1 MTLDSQVNPVF
12 PQLLPFSD
20 AALLC
25 LRLVVAVVFFE
36 SGRRHAADP
45 VGRAAS
51 IGLSPGFTRF
61 LGLGEMAA
69 ALGVGLGVLTQVA
82 ALGLILIILGA
93 IQKKVF
99 VWHTGF
105 WGEKTYGWH
114 YDLTYLVA
122 SLVILTTGG
131 GRYVIF

>member
-1 MTLDSQVNPVF
+1 MF
-12 PQLLPFSD
+12 PQLLHFDD
-20 AALLC
+20 AALAC

-45 VGRAAS
+45 VGRATS

-61 LGLGEMAA
+61 LGIGEMAA

-82 ALGLILIILGA
+82 ALGLILIMLGA

-105 WGEKTYGWH
+105 WGDRTYGWH

-122 SLVILTTGG
+122 CLVILTTGG
-131 GRYVIF
+131 GRLVLLQ

>member
-1 MTLDSQVNPVF
+1 VNPVF
-12 PQLLPFSD
+12 PQLLQLED

-51 IGLSPGFTRF
+51 IGLSPGLTRF

-82 ALGLILIILGA
+82 ALGLILIMLGA

-105 WGEKTYGWH
+105 WGDNTYGWH
-114 YDLTYLVA
+114 YDLTYLA
-122 SLVILTTGG
+122 ANLVILTTGG
-131 GRYVIF
+131 GRLVLLQ

>member
-1 MTLDSQVNPVF
+1 MNPLF

-51 IGLSPGFTRF
+51 IGLSPGLTRV

-82 ALGLILIILGA
+82 ALVLILIMLGA

-99 VWHTGF
+99 EWHIGF
-105 WGEKTYGWH
+105 WGDKTYGWH

-131 GRYVIF
+131 GRLVLFG

>member
-1 MTLDSQVNPVF
+1 MSPVL

-20 AALLC
+20 AALLG

-51 IGLSPGFTRF
+51 IGLSPGLTRF
-61 LGLGEMAA
+61 LGWGEMAA

-82 ALGLILIILGA
+82 ALGLMLIMLGA

-99 VWHTGF
+99 VWKTGF

-122 SLVILTTGG
+122 NLVILTTGG
-131 GRYVIF
+131 GRLVLLQ

>member
-1 MTLDSQVNPVF
+1 VSPVL

-20 AALLC
+20 AALLG

-51 IGLSPGFTRF
+51 IGLSPGLTRF

-82 ALGLILIILGA
+82 ALGLILIMLGA

-99 VWHTGF
+99 VWNTGF

-122 SLVILTTGG
+122 NLVILTTGG
-131 GRYVIF
+131 GRLVLLQ